1 MTETIII
8 DEGFDYVEKQRN
20 EAARRR
26 KQDEQLRRDRWLE
39 DAIKEGESDDF

>member
-1 MTETIII
+1 MTQAIII

-26 KQDEQLRRDRWLE
+26 KQDEKLRSDRWLIESIDE
-39 DAIKEGESDDF
+39 D